1 MFSTT
6 FDWEAEHTGVT
17 MIRTDELVH
26 MDGEEEALS
35 VAYRPILI
43 ELNGR
48 LRERGSRMVSADGL
62 DSEFVRNV
70 VAILDETVWLVRDA
84 SSESVPAVAVD
95 YGAAAEFDRTGQL
108 RANQNVHPAEPLMAA
123 EVLFDVA
130 LPILASNQQLLGGA
144 RSTPV
149 EVARALH
156 HAIWRRFPPG
166 AIAYAENL
174 RRRLSAAHQ
183 ESRQR
188 LSRELHDRVA
198 HTIAAGIQRVELA
211 TMEDDLP
218 PHLARPLSDAA
229 DILRAALIDVRDL
242 AVQLRARVGE
252 EAIDEALR
260 RYAQS
265 TPPPHPMIETHG
277 ERWRLRPWL
286 GEELFAIV
294 VEALRNAK
302 EHSGGAIRVDVT
314 WAPDKLTL
322 SISDTGRGFNRA
334 DVRSNA
340 IGLADMAERASAIG
354 AGFHIDT
361 EPTQGTTVTVTIP
374 AERAL

>member
-1 MFSTT
+1 
-6 FDWEAEHTGVT
+6 
-17 MIRTDELVH
+17 
-26 MDGEEEALS
+26 MDGEQEEFS
-35 VAYRPILI
+35 VVYRPILI
-43 ELNGR
+43 ELNRR
-48 LRERGSRMVSADGL
+48 LRGRGSRMVAADGL
-62 DSEFVRNV
+62 DAEFVRNV
-70 VAILDETVWLVRDA
+70 VAILDETVRVVHDA
-84 SSESVPAVAVD
+84 EAESVPAVAVD
-95 YGAAAEFDRTGQL
+95 YGTAAEFDRTGQL
-108 RANQNVHPAEPLMAA
+108 RAIQNVHPAEPLMAA

-130 LPILASNQQLLGGA
+130 LPILASDEQLLEGA
-144 RSTPV
+144 RSRPV

-188 LSRELHDRVA
+188 LSRDLHDRVA
-198 HTIAAGIQRVELA
+198 HTIASGIQRVELA

-218 PHLARPLSDAA
+218 HHLARPLSDAA

-260 RYAQS
+260 RYAQN
-265 TPPPHPMIETHG
+265 TPPPRPVVETRG
-277 ERWRLRPWL
+277 EKWPLRSWL
-286 GEELFAIV
+286 GEGVFAIA

-302 EHSGGAIRVDVT
+302 EHSGGAIRVVVT

-322 SISDTGRGFNRA
+322 SISDNGRGFNRA

-361 EPTQGTTVTVTIP
+361 APAQGTTVTVTIP
-374 AERAL
+374 AEQAL